1 MRLDWG
7 TGFWNVPYTDH
18 GRIFPF
24 EGTSPSANSNQTVLV
39 PLLSYI
45 VPCMEVEVELFVL
58 YKYFI
63 HRILFGLACKLNLK
77 RSQ

>member
-1 MRLDWG
+1 MD
-7 TGFWNVPYTDH
+7 Y

-24 EGTSPSANSNQTVLV
+24 EGTSPSANSNQTV

-58 YKYFI
+58 I
-63 HRILFGLACKLNLK
+63 NILYTVYYLV
-77 RSQ
+77 